1 MHRIRLPGP
10 PKRVPHAEYDFTRC
24 QMPSVPTDEDIPL
37 PLLSESSSHST
48 NRPRCP
54 AMIRQ
59 QMPQI
64 IMQFHDTR
72 YQLAMEIGKL
82 WHFGMIANANA
93 NAVDAVDAGLFI
105 NIS

>member
-1 MHRIRLPGP
+1 
-10 PKRVPHAEYDFTRC
+10 
-24 QMPSVPTDEDIPL
+24 
-37 PLLSESSSHST
+37 
-48 NRPRCP
+48 
-54 AMIRQ
+54 MIRQ

-72 YQLAMEIGKL
+72 YQLAMERGKL

-93 NAVDAVDAGLFI
+93 NAVDAGLFI